1 MISIITKNQIG
12 GLVIMSNVKNYGL
25 NGVGQ
30 SVQLGKGGSSL
41 STEAEKIAARNIQG
55 GLTQMQA
62 ADPIADNDVVTK
74 QYLQTFQAG
83 DGMSIPLGNPTD
95 SSLTDGAILFTGTTT
110 VTNAVDQ
117 LNELMGK
124 LIPQKPLDFPGAQ
137 SLTILATQAGI
148 LSLGVPDNTAGGALP
163 AVAGGAVSRTAA
175 ASFGTNTIGSSAPT
189 GPGNEGILSGI
200 INASTI
206 DSIAFTAAGETKN
219 SGVLRVASNAD
230 FPSIT
235 PGFWKA
241 IQTNLTG
248 GNSLN
253 GWNRAK
259 ITHTVGET
267 NDAYFVYDPLTAIP
281 VVLNGSTVEE
291 NAGTLAYSSGV
302 PHYATGLLKL
312 NFTSQNLAGE
322 TYKAG
327 NIIQVSTSNAIGG
340 TIAWAPGANGL
351 PSILPRNMPD
361 FDTVNYLFD
370 LSANGAL
377 VNKHGKGQ
385 TVVTATNMN
394 GVGVST
400 FGPQLL
406 VKRGTTTLVDEMSIP
421 VSILANGG
429 PATNGSRII
438 MGSGIY
444 PNDSKS
450 SLTTGDWISSATP
463 ASHEPAVV
471 AGILGHDTVN
481 YTTGY
486 LPVGPDRTAYDSGTQ
501 YFTFMFRR
509 TAVSKFDI
517 AINGTFATLNVK
529 LVGVS
534 EATTSTENGWYNMK
548 ILYSGAGFPGNIG
561 GGNGSL
567 GCALGAL
574 ASGTPGTY
582 TCTFGTK
589 STTSAT
595 NNIVLVR
602 IGLTAGQSISG
613 LSITP
618 ATR

>member
-1 MISIITKNQIG
+1 
-12 GLVIMSNVKNYGL
+12 MSNVKNYGL
-25 NGVGQ
+25 TGIGQ
-30 SVQLGKGGSSL
+30 TVQLGKGGSSL
-41 STEAEKIAARNIQG
+41 STEAEKIAARNLQG
-55 GLTQMQA
+55 NLTQMQA
-62 ADPIADNDVVTK
+62 AEPVADNDVVTK
-74 QYLQTFQAG
+74 IYLQNHQVG

-95 SSLTDGAILFTGTTT
+95 TSLSDGAILFTGTTT

-124 LIPQKPLDFPGAQ
+124 LIPQKPLDFPGVQ
-137 SLTILATQAGI
+137 SLSILATQSGL
-148 LSLGVPDNTAGGALP
+148 LSVGVPDNTVGGALP
-163 AVAGGAVSRTAA
+163 AVAGGTVARTSTAL
-175 ASFGTNTIGSSAPT
+175 FGTNTIGSGAAT
-189 GPGNEGILSGI
+189 GPGNEGTLAGLV
-200 INASTI
+200 NATTV
-206 DSIAFTAAGETKN
+206 DSISFTAIGETKN
-219 SGVLRVASNAD
+219 SGVLRVSANTD
-230 FPSIT
+230 YPVVT

-248 GNSLN
+248 ATSIN

-259 ITHTVGET
+259 LTHTVGST

-281 VVLNGSTVEE
+281 VVLNGTTVEDTP
-291 NAGTLAYSSGV
+291 GTLAYSSGV
-302 PHYATGLLKL
+302 PHYATGILKL

-327 NIIQVSTSNAIGG
+327 NILQVSTTNTIGG
-340 TIAWAPGANGL
+340 TISWAPGANGL
-351 PSILPRNMPD
+351 PAILPRNMPD
-361 FDTVNYLFD
+361 FNTVDYLFD

-394 GVGVST
+394 GIGTST

-421 VSILANGG
+421 VSIAANGG
-429 PATNGSRII
+429 PATNGSRVT
-438 MGSGIY
+438 MAAGTY
-444 PNDSKS
+444 PNDSKG
-450 SLTTGDWISSATP
+450 SLTTGDWVSSATP
-463 ASHEPAVV
+463 ANHEPAVV
-471 AGILGHDTVN
+471 AGILGHDRIN

-486 LPVGPDRTAYDSGTQ
+486 LPVGPNRSTYDAGTQ

-517 AINGTFATLNVK
+517 SVNGTFSSINVK

-534 EATTSTENGWYNMK
+534 ESTTTSENGWYSMS
-548 ILYSGAGFPGNIG
+548 IPYSGAGFPGNTG

-567 GCALGAL
+567 GCALGVI
-574 ASGTPGTY
+574 ASGAAGSY

-589 STTSAT
+589 STTAAT

-602 IGLTAGQSISG
+602 IALAAGQSISG

>member
-1 MISIITKNQIG
+1 
-12 GLVIMSNVKNYGL
+12 MSNVKNYGL
-25 NGVGQ
+25 TGIGQ
-30 SVQLGKGGSSL
+30 TVQLGKGGSTL
-41 STEAEKIAARNIQG
+41 STEAEKIAARNLQG

-62 ADPIADNDVVTK
+62 ADPVADHDVVTK

-83 DGMSIPLGNPTD
+83 DGMSIPLGSPTD
-95 SSLTDGAILFTGTTT
+95 ASLTDGAIVFTGSTT

-124 LIPQKPLDFPGAQ
+124 LIPQKPLDFPGNQ
-137 SLTILATQAGI
+137 SLSI
-148 LSLGVPDNTAGGALP
+148 LSTQSGLLAVGVPDNTVGGALP
-163 AVAGGAVSRTAA
+163 AIAGGAVSRTANA
-175 ASFGTNTIGSSAPT
+175 LFGTNTIGASAPT
-189 GPGNEGILSGI
+189 GPGNEGILSGL
-200 INASTI
+200 INTTVV
-206 DSIAFTAAGETKN
+206 DTIAFSSAGETKN
-219 SGVLRVASNAD
+219 TGVLRVSSNAD

-241 IQTNLTG
+241 IQTNLT
-248 GNSLN
+248 NASSLN

-259 ITHTVGET
+259 ITHTVGTT
-267 NDAYFVYDPLTAIP
+267 NDAYFVYDPMTAVP
-281 VVLNGSTVEE
+281 VVINGTTVEN

-302 PHYATGLLKL
+302 PHYATGIMQL
-312 NFTSQNLAGE
+312 NFTSQHLAGE

-327 NIIQVSTSNAIGG
+327 NILQVSTTNGIGG
-340 TIAWAPGANGL
+340 SISWAPGSNGL

-361 FDTVNYLFD
+361 FDTTNYLFD

-394 GVGVST
+394 GIGNST

-406 VKRGTTTLVDEMSIP
+406 VKRGTTNLVDEMSIP
-421 VSILANGG
+421 VSIVANGG
-429 PATNGSRII
+429 PANNGSRII
-438 MGSGIY
+438 MDAGAY
-444 PNDSKS
+444 PNNDKS
-450 SLTTGDWISSATP
+450 GLSTGDWVSSSTP
-463 ASHEPAVV
+463 ALHESAVV
-471 AGILGHDTVN
+471 AGILGYDKIN
-481 YTTGY
+481 YTVGY
-486 LPVGPDRTAYDSGTQ
+486 LPVGPDRTNYDNTIQ

-517 AINGTFATLNVK
+517 AINGTFASLNVK

-534 EATTSTENGWYNMK
+534 ESTTASENGWYSMA
-548 ILYSGAGFPGNIG
+548 IPYSGAGYPGNTG

-567 GCALGAL
+567 GCALGTI
-574 ASGTPGTY
+574 ASGNPGSY

-589 STTSAT
+589 STTAAT

-602 IGLTAGQSISG
+602 IGMVSGNAISG